1 MTDEIVYSGA
11 SLNRIMFCAFFGGI
25 VNALGLGGGVIFNPM
40 LLHLGICPQAVTAT
54 GMYMILFSSTSTTVA
69 QIFFGGLPIQLAL
82 WISMWSVVAIF
93 ISLKIIKKVIDRFN
107 KPSIVV
113 IVLASVLGLSAI
125 MVPVYDI

>member
-1 MTDEIVYSGA
+1 M
-11 SLNRIMFCAFFGGI
+11 
-25 VNALGLGGGVIFNPM
+25 
-40 LLHLGICPQAVTAT
+40 TAT

-82 WISMWSVVAIF
+82 WISMWSIVAIF

-113 IVLASVLGLSAI
+113 IVLAIVLGLSAI